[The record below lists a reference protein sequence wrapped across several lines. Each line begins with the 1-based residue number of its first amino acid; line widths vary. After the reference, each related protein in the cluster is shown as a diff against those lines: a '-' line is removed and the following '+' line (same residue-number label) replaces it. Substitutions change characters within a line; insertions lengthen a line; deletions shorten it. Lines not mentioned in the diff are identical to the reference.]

1 MSIGTLPGMRYI
13 PKLVKHQL
21 RASLYA
27 TAFVCCLVMI
37 FSWLATR
44 KGDRNLGADMYV
56 MF

>member
-1 MSIGTLPGMRYI
+1 MNIGTLPGVRHI

-21 RASLYA
+21 RASLYS

-37 FSWLATR
+37 FSWLVIR
-44 KGDRNLGADMYV
+44 KADRNLGADMYV